1 MKDFK
6 EMTPIELNVLLNKV
20 NENHLMIKA
29 NIKKL
34 THEVDEK
41 EIEINQNLEKL
52 KTIEDKYVEIMAV
65 LMEKQGNNVQ

>member
-65 LMEKQGNNVQ
+65 LMEKQT

>member
-20 NENHLMIKA
+20 NENHLMIKGI
-29 NIKKL
+29 IKKL

-41 EIEINQNLEKL
+41 EKEINQNLEKL
-52 KTIEDKYVEIMAV
+52 KTIEHKYVEIMGV

>member
-20 NENHLMIKA
+20 NENHLMLKA

-41 EIEINQNLEKL
+41 EIEINSNLEKL

>member
-1 MKDFK
+1 
-6 EMTPIELNVLLNKV
+6 MTPIELNVLLNKV
-20 NENHLMIKA
+20 NENHLMLKA

-41 EIEINQNLEKL
+41 EIEINSNLEKL